1 MRVTADYH
9 THTVYSHG
17 RGSIEEN
24 VKAALKRGLKAVG
37 ISDHGPG
44 HLFIGVRGGGALRR
58 MREEIRTLRRKYLQ
72 IDILFGVE
80 ANIVDLD
87 GKIDV
92 PEKMLPTLDYLLLGY
107 HKLVRPRSVRA
118 FFWLAANLFCGWLK
132 LRPAW
137 LRRLNTAAIC
147 AAVRRYPVAAVTH
160 PGLQVDIDT
169 AELAA
174 VCGERG
180 TLLEINSSYGEKLD
194 GYVRTAL
201 PLGVSFL
208 CSSDAHTPERVGDFA
223 AAFALIR
230 RLKVPVERVVNLQA
244 DDREKQEE

>member
-17 RGSIEEN
+17 KGSIEDN
-24 VKAALKRGLKAVG
+24 VRAALKRGLKAVG

-44 HLFIGVRGGGALRR
+44 HLFIGVRGEGALRR
-58 MREEIRTLRRKYLQ
+58 MQKEIGEIRSKYPQ
-72 IDILFGVE
+72 IAVLCSVE

-87 GKIDV
+87 GTIDV
-92 PEKMLPTLDYLLLGY
+92 PEKILPALDLLLLGY
-107 HKLVRPRSVRA
+107 HKLVRPRSMRA
-118 FFWLAANLFCGWLK
+118 FFWLAANLLCGWLK

-147 AAVRRYPVAAVTH
+147 AAVRRYPVTAVTH

-169 AELAA
+169 AALAA
-174 VCGERG
+174 VCRERG
-180 TLLEINSSYGEKLD
+180 TLMEINSSYGEKLD

-230 RLKVPVERVVNLQA
+230 RLQVPAERIANVQA
-244 DDREKQEE
+244 DGEERQQE

>member
-1 MRVTADYH
+1 MRITADYH

-17 RGSIEEN
+17 KGSIEDN

-37 ISDHGPG
+37 ICDHGPG
-44 HLFIGVRGGGALRR
+44 HLFIGVRGEGALRR
-58 MREEIRTLRRKYLQ
+58 MQEEIRALRYKYPQ
-72 IDILFGVE
+72 IGILFGVE

-92 PEKMLPTLDYLLLGY
+92 PENLLPALDILLLGY
-107 HKLVRPRSVRA
+107 HKLVRPASVRA

-132 LRPAW
+132 FHPAW

-147 AAVRRYPVAAVTH
+147 TAVRRYPVTAVTH

-169 AELAA
+169 GKLAA
-174 VCGERG
+174 VCRERG

-194 GYVRTAL
+194 EYVRTAL
-201 PLGVSFL
+201 PHGVFFL

-223 AAFALIR
+223 ASFALVR
-230 RLKVPVERVVNLQA
+230 RLQVPRGRIVNLQE
-244 DDREKQEE
+244 DDREKQQE